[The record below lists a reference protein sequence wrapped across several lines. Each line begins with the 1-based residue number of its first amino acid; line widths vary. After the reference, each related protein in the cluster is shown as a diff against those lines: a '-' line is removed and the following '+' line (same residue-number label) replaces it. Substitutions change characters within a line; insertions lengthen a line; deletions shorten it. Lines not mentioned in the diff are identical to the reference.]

1 MPTKKKSGRRTAFKR
16 SATAF
21 AKSVAQSAMDTKKLV
36 VAHRKGV
43 EPTASQVVRLREEL
57 GLNQALFGRLTGY
70 STRTIAALEN
80 DEADFTPGIAR
91 KVTEAARLKEAL
103 LHVIPQDAVARW
115 LDTPNPAFDD
125 LKPIEL
131 VERGHTDRLWRMIYE
146 LESGQPG

>member
-1 MPTKKKSGRRTAFKR
+1 MRAKAPKKPVMAQGGQARRGQDV
-16 SATAF
+16 
-21 AKSVAQSAMDTKKLV
+21 AK
-36 VAHRKGV
+36 
-43 EPTASQVVRLREEL
+43 LREEL

-70 STRTIAALEN
+70 STRTIAALES
-80 DEADFTPGIAR
+80 DEAAFTPGIAR

-103 LHVIPQDAVARW
+103 LRVIPEDAVARW

-146 LESGQPG
+146 LEPGQPG

>member
-1 MPTKKKSGRRTAFKR
+1 MTAFKR
-16 SATAF
+16 STTAF
-21 AKSVAQSAMDTKKLV
+21 AGSLAVARKGAKKL
-36 VAHRKGV
+36 AMAQGSGQRHGQ
-43 EPTASQVVRLREEL
+43 EVVRLRQEL

-70 STRTIAALEN
+70 STRTIAALESN
-80 DEADFTPGIAR
+80 ETELTPGIAR

-103 LHVIPQDAVARW
+103 LHVVPAHAVARW

>member
-1 MPTKKKSGRRTAFKR
+1 MPTKKTSGRRTAFKG

-21 AKSVAQSAMDTKKLV
+21 ARGIVVGARDTKRPV
-36 VAHRKGV
+36 MAQGGQPRRGQ
-43 EPTASQVVRLREEL
+43 EVVRLREEL

-80 DEADFTPGIAR
+80 DEAEFTPGIAR

-103 LHVIPQDAVARW
+103 LHVIPQDAIARW

-131 VERGHTDRLWRMIYE
+131 VERGHTDKLWRMIYE

>member
-1 MPTKKKSGRRTAFKR
+1 MAPTSTSGRRRAFKGR
-16 SATAF
+16 ATAV
-21 AKSVAQSAMDTKKLV
+21 ARSVAVRGKAPKRLV
-36 VAHRKGV
+36 VPQGGRPRHGQ
-43 EPTASQVVRLREEL
+43 EVVKLREEL
-57 GLNQALFGRLTGY
+57 GINQALFGRLTGY

-80 DEADFTPGIAR
+80 DEAEFTPGIAR
-91 KVTEAARLKEAL
+91 KVTEAGRLKEAL
-103 LHVIPQDAVARW
+103 LHVIPQDAIARW

>member
-1 MPTKKKSGRRTAFKR
+1 MATKSTSGRRRAFKG
-16 SATAF
+16 SATAV
-21 AKSVAQSAMDTKKLV
+21 ARSVAVRAKAAQRLLV
-36 VAHRKGV
+36 AQGARPRHGQ
-43 EPTASQVVRLREEL
+43 EVVRLREEL
-57 GLNQALFGRLTGY
+57 GINQALFGRLTGY

-80 DEADFTPGIAR
+80 DEAEFTPGIAR

-103 LHVIPQDAVARW
+103 LHVIPQDAIARW

-131 VERGHTDRLWRMIYE
+131 VERGHTDKLWRMIYE